1 MTLGRSKRA
10 ATDDG
15 SWKRMLSARPVHNM
29 AARVDELDG
38 PSTSPGSDAV
48 VVYVKNVRPWYMLP
62 PLSWIVPHRRERR
75 VVLDRVGSQMW
86 RQCDGER
93 TVEAVIDAF
102 AATHDLTFHEARV
115 AVTTYIK
122 SLVKRGVLV
131 IVMPKEQ
138 AG

>member
-1 MTLGRSKRA
+1 MKFKEAWAGASSFLSCVRA
-10 ATDDG
+10 YASHSAIDD
-15 SWKRMLSARPVHNM
+15 RPC
-29 AARVDELDG
+29 E
-38 PSTSPGSDAV
+38 
-48 VVYVKNVRPWYMLP
+48 YMLP